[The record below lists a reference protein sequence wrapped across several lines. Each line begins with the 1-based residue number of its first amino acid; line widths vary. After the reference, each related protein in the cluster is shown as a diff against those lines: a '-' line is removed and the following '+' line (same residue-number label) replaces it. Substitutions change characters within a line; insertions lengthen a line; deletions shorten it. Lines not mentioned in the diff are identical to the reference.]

1 MYSITSEHV
10 FKASLMTL
18 GMTAA
23 IVIVV
28 GLVVYGLY
36 RVFRSDDDDRRA

>member
-1 MYSITSEHV
+1 MYSITTEHV

-18 GMTAA
+18 GMTAL
-23 IVIVV
+23 IVVVV

-36 RVFRSDDDDRRA
+36 RVFKNNDESES